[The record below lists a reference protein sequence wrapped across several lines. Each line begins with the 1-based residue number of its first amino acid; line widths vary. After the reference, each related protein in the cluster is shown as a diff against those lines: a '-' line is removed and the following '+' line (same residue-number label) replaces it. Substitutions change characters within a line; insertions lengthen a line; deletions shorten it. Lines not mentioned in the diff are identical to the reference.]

1 MKNLKLKTCMSIFD
15 FRPPQGCELVQQ
27 KSPKKNET
35 LRQFL
40 AFYYNQFESQTQVF
54 LSILLKTR

>member
-1 MKNLKLKTCMSIFD
+1 MNI